1 MQISCHEKIELYFT
15 EAKDGEMLRYVTK
28 ELAQKIVCRTMEI
41 IDCNINV
48 MNEKGVIIGSG
59 DKKRMNQIHEGALM
73 VLKSG
78 SSYEITQQQADSL
91 RGAKPGVNLPIFFN
105 GEIVG
110 VVGLTG
116 LPEQIRNYGELVRM
130 AAEMIF
136 QEMIL
141 IEEIQ
146 WDERLKEELVHQLL
160 QQEDPFDSLFFDR
173 ANRFDIN
180 LYLPRVAVIVT
191 ADNRHEVMKLVKKY
205 IANNDLYAMLPDGVV
220 ILKSTETGS
229 ASSYAEQLEKQ
240 LRASGMVCKLA
251 AGSVQP
257 DFKGLR
263 VSYQQAKDTL
273 SVGSKL
279 DPEADFY
286 CYADYQIPVL
296 LRQRVGF
303 QENYD
308 LLDHYKKLKE
318 YDKKKELIETLTI
331 YIEENGEGSTAAKK
345 LFIHRNTLSYRLD
358 RIQSITGKDPR
369 KVKDLLELYVA
380 LLLSKI
386 S

>member
-1 MQISCHEKIELYFT
+1 
-15 EAKDGEMLRYVTK
+15 MLRYVTK

-59 DKKRMNQIHEGALM
+59 DKKRMNQIHEGALR

-91 RGAKPGVNLPIFFN
+91 RGAKPGMNFPIFFN

-146 WDERLKEELVHQLL
+146 WDERLKEEVVHQLL
-160 QQEDPFDSLFFDR
+160 QQEDSFDSLFFDR

-180 LYLPRVAVIVT
+180 LYLPRVALIVT

-220 ILKSTETGS
+220 LLKSLEAGS
-229 ASSYAEQLEKQ
+229 ASSYAEQLGKQ
-240 LRASGMVCKLA
+240 LRASGFPYKLS

-273 SVGSKL
+273 AVGSKL
-279 DPEADFY
+279 HPEAVFY
-286 CYADYQIPVL
+286 CYSDYQIPVL
-296 LRQRVGF
+296 LRQSAGF
-303 QENYD
+303 QENHD
-308 LLDHYKKLKE
+308 LLYHYEKLKE
-318 YDKKKELIETLTI
+318 YDKKKELIETLTV

>member
-28 ELAQKIVCRTMEI
+28 ELAQKIVYRTMEI

-59 DKKRMNQIHEGALM
+59 DKKRMDQIHEGALM

-78 SSYEITQQQADSL
+78 SSYEITQQQADTL

-116 LPEQIRNYGELVRM
+116 LPEEIRNYGELVRM

-160 QQEDPFDSLFFDR
+160 QHEKPLDALFFDR

-180 LYLPRVAVIVT
+180 LYLPRMALIVT
-191 ADNRHEVMKLVKKY
+191 AENRHKVMKLLKKY
-205 IANNDLYAMLPDGVV
+205 ITNNDLYAMLPDGVV
-220 ILKSTETGS
+220 LLKSLEAGS

-240 LRASGMVCKLA
+240 LRASGMVCKLS
-251 AGSVQP
+251 AGSVQA
-257 DFKGLR
+257 DFKGLH
-263 VSYQQAKDTL
+263 VSYQQAKDAL
-273 SVGSKL
+273 AVGSKL
-279 DPEADFY
+279 HPEAGFY
-286 CYADYQIPVL
+286 SYSDYQIPVL
-296 LRQRVGF
+296 LHQRAGF
-303 QENYD
+303 QENHD
-308 LLDHYKKLKE
+308 LLYHYEKLKE
-318 YDKKKELIETLTI
+318 YDKKKELIETLTT

-358 RIQSITGKDPR
+358 KIQDITGKDPR
-369 KVKDLLELYVA
+369 KVKDLFELYVA

>member
-1 MQISCHEKIELYFT
+1 MQISCHEKNELYFI

-28 ELAQKIVCRTMEI
+28 ELAQKIVGRTMEI

-59 DKKRMNQIHEGALM
+59 DKNRMDQIHEGALM
-73 VLKSG
+73 VLKNG
-78 SSYEITQQQADSL
+78 SSYEITQQQADTL

-116 LPEQIRNYGELVRM
+116 LPDQIRNYGKLVRM

-160 QQEDPFDSLFFDR
+160 QQEEPLDSLFFER
-173 ANRFDIN
+173 ANRFNIN
-180 LYLPRVAVIVT
+180 LYLPRMALIIKT
-191 ADNRHEVMKLVKKY
+191 ENRHEVMKVVKKY

-220 ILKSTETGS
+220 ILKSIGAGS

-240 LRASGMVCKLA
+240 LRASVCPYKLS
-251 AGSVQP
+251 AGSVQA
-257 DFKGLR
+257 DFKGLHT
-263 VSYQQAKDTL
+263 SYQQAKDTL

-279 DPEADFY
+279 HQEADFY
-286 CYADYQIPVL
+286 CYSDYQIPVL
-296 LRQRVGF
+296 LRQRAGF
-303 QENYD
+303 QENHD
-308 LLDHYKKLKE
+308 LLQYYEKLKE

-358 RIQSITGKDPR
+358 KIQDITGKDPR

>member
-1 MQISCHEKIELYFT
+1 M
-15 EAKDGEMLRYVTK
+15 RYVTK

-59 DKKRMNQIHEGALM
+59 DKKRINHIHEGALM

-78 SSYEITQQQADSL
+78 SSYEITQEQANLL

-146 WDERLKEELVHQLL
+146 WDERLKEEMVHQLL
-160 QQEDPFDSLFFDR
+160 RQEKPFDSLFFDR
-173 ANRFDIN
+173 TNRFNIN
-180 LYLPRVAVIVT
+180 LYLPRVALIVT
-191 ADNRHEVMKLVKKY
+191 AENRHKVMKLVKKY

-220 ILKSTETGS
+220 LLKSIEAGS
-229 ASSYAEQLEKQ
+229 ASSYAEQLGKQ

-251 AGSVQP
+251 AGSVQA
-257 DFKGLR
+257 DFKGLH

-273 SVGSKL
+273 AVGSKL
-279 DPEADFY
+279 HPEAVFY
-286 CYADYQIPVL
+286 CYSDYQIPVL
-296 LRQRVGF
+296 LRQRAGF
-303 QENYD
+303 QENHD

-318 YDKKKELIETLTI
+318 YDKKKELIETLMI

-358 RIQSITGKDPR
+358 KIQSITGKNPR

>member
-1 MQISCHEKIELYFT
+1 MQIGRHEKIELYLT

-59 DKKRMNQIHEGALM
+59 DKKRMDQIHEGALM

-78 SSYEITQQQADSL
+78 SSYEITQQEADTL

-160 QQEDPFDSLFFDR
+160 QHEKPLDALFFER

-180 LYLPRVAVIVT
+180 LYLPRMAVIVT
-191 ADNRHEVMKLVKKY
+191 AENRHKVMKLLKKY
-205 IANNDLYAMLPDGVV
+205 ITNNDLYAMLPDGVV
-220 ILKSTETGS
+220 LLKSLEAGS

-240 LRASGMVCKLA
+240 LRASGMVCKLS
-251 AGSVQP
+251 AGSVQA
-257 DFKGLR
+257 DFKGLHI
-263 VSYQQAKDTL
+263 SYQQAKDTL

-279 DPEADFY
+279 HPEADFY
-286 CYADYQIPVL
+286 SYSDYQIPVL
-296 LRQRVGF
+296 LRQCAGF
-303 QENYD
+303 PENHD
-308 LLDHYKKLKE
+308 LLHHYEKLKE
-318 YDKKKELIETLTI
+318 YDKKKELIETLTT
-331 YIEENGEGSTAAKK
+331 YIEENGEGSTTAKK

-358 RIQSITGKDPR
+358 KIQDITGKDPR

>member
-1 MQISCHEKIELYFT
+1 
-15 EAKDGEMLRYVTK
+15 MLRYVTK
-28 ELAQKIVCRTMEI
+28 ELAQKIVGRTMEI

-73 VLKSG
+73 VLKNG
-78 SSYEITQQQADSL
+78 SSYEITQQKADSL

-146 WDERLKEELVHQLL
+146 WDERLKEEVVHQLL
-160 QQEDPFDSLFFDR
+160 RQEEPFDSLFFDR

-180 LYLPRVAVIVT
+180 LYLPRLALIVT

-220 ILKSTETGS
+220 ILKSTEAGS
-229 ASSYAEQLEKQ
+229 PSSYAEQLEKQ

-273 SVGSKL
+273 AVGSKL
-279 DPEADFY
+279 HPEAVFY
-286 CYADYQIPVL
+286 CYSDYQIPVL
-296 LRQRVGF
+296 LRQSAGF
-303 QENYD
+303 QENHD
-308 LLDHYKKLKE
+308 LLYHYEKLKE
-318 YDKKKELIETLTI
+318 YDKKKELIETLTV

-380 LLLSKI
+380 LLLSKT

>member
-1 MQISCHEKIELYFT
+1 
-15 EAKDGEMLRYVTK
+15 
-28 ELAQKIVCRTMEI
+28 MEI

-59 DKKRMNQIHEGALM
+59 DKKRINHIHEGALM
-73 VLKSG
+73 VLKNG

-191 ADNRHEVMKLVKKY
+191 AENRHKVMKLVKKY

-220 ILKSTETGS
+220 LLKSIEAGS
-229 ASSYAEQLEKQ
+229 ASSSYAEQLEKQ

-251 AGSVQP
+251 AGSFQA

-273 SVGSKL
+273 AVGSKL
-279 DPEADFY
+279 HPEADFY

-296 LRQRVGF
+296 LRQRADF
-303 QENYD
+303 QENHD

-318 YDKKKELIETLTI
+318 YDKKKELIETLTV

-358 RIQSITGKDPR
+358 KIQSITGKDPR

>member
-1 MQISCHEKIELYFT
+1 
-15 EAKDGEMLRYVTK
+15 MLRYVTK

-59 DKKRMNQIHEGALM
+59 DKKRMDQIHEGALM
-73 VLKSG
+73 VLKNG
-78 SSYEITQQQADSL
+78 SSYEITQQEADTL

-116 LPEQIRNYGELVRM
+116 LPEQIRNYGKLVRM

-160 QQEDPFDSLFFDR
+160 QQEEPLDSLFFER
-173 ANRFDIN
+173 ANRFNIN
-180 LYLPRVAVIVT
+180 LYLPRMALIIK
-191 ADNRHEVMKLVKKY
+191 AENRHEVMKVVKKY

-220 ILKSTETGS
+220 LLKSIEAGS

-240 LRASGMVCKLA
+240 LRASDCLYKLS
-251 AGSVQP
+251 AGSVQA
-257 DFKGLR
+257 DFKGLH

-279 DPEADFY
+279 HQEADFY
-286 CYADYQIPVL
+286 CYSDYQIPVL
-296 LRQRVGF
+296 LRQRAGF
-303 QENYD
+303 QENHD
-308 LLDHYKKLKE
+308 LLQYYEKLKE

-358 RIQSITGKDPR
+358 KIQDITGKDPR

-380 LLLSKI
+380 MLLSKI

>member
-59 DKKRMNQIHEGALM
+59 DKKRINHIHEGALM

-91 RGAKPGVNLPIFFN
+91 RGAKSGVNLPIFFN

-191 ADNRHEVMKLVKKY
+191 AENRHKVMKLVKKY

-220 ILKSTETGS
+220 LLKSIEAGS

-251 AGSVQP
+251 AGSFQA
-257 DFKGLR
+257 DFKGLH

-273 SVGSKL
+273 AVGSKL
-279 DPEADFY
+279 HPEADFY

-296 LRQRVGF
+296 LRQRAGF
-303 QENYD
+303 QENHD

-318 YDKKKELIETLTI
+318 YDKKKELIETLTV

-358 RIQSITGKDPR
+358 KIQSITGKDPR

>member
-1 MQISCHEKIELYFT
+1 
-15 EAKDGEMLRYVTK
+15 MLRYVTK

-59 DKKRMNQIHEGALM
+59 DKNRIDHIHEGALM
-73 VLKSG
+73 VLKNG
-78 SSYEITQQQADSL
+78 SPYEITQQQADLL

-146 WDERLKEELVHQLL
+146 WDERLKEEVVHQLL
-160 QQEDPFDSLFFDR
+160 RQEEPLDSLFFDR
-173 ANRFDIN
+173 TNRFDIN
-180 LYLPRVAVIVT
+180 LYLPRVALIIT
-191 ADNRHEVMKLVKKY
+191 AESRHKVMKRVKKY
-205 IANNDLYAMLPDGVV
+205 ITNNDLYAMLPDGVV
-220 ILKSTETGS
+220 ILKSIEAGS

-251 AGSVQP
+251 AGSVQA
-257 DFKGLR
+257 DFKGLHI
-263 VSYQQAKDTL
+263 SYQQAKDTL
-273 SVGSKL
+273 AVGSKL
-279 DPEADFY
+279 HPEAVFY
-286 CYADYQIPVL
+286 CYSDYQIPVL
-296 LRQRVGF
+296 LRQSAGF
-303 QENYD
+303 QENHE
-308 LLDHYKKLKE
+308 LLHHYEKLKE
-318 YDKKKELIETLTI
+318 YDKKKELIETLTV

-358 RIQSITGKDPR
+358 KIQDITGKDPR

>member
-1 MQISCHEKIELYFT
+1 
-15 EAKDGEMLRYVTK
+15 
-28 ELAQKIVCRTMEI
+28 
-41 IDCNINV
+41 

-59 DKKRMNQIHEGALM
+59 DKKRINHIHEGALM

-78 SSYEITQQQADSL
+78 SSYEITHQQADTL

-146 WDERLKEELVHQLL
+146 WDERLKEEVVHQLL
-160 QQEDPFDSLFFDR
+160 RQEEPLDSLFFDR

-180 LYLPRVAVIVT
+180 LYLPRVALIVT
-191 ADNRHEVMKLVKKY
+191 ADNRHKAMKLVKKY
-205 IANNDLYAMLPDGVV
+205 ITNNDLYAMLSDGVV
-220 ILKSTETGS
+220 ILKSTEAGS

-273 SVGSKL
+273 AVGSKL
-279 DPEADFY
+279 HPEVSFY
-286 CYADYQIPVL
+286 CYSDFQIPVL
-296 LRQRVGF
+296 LRQRAGF
-303 QENYD
+303 QENHN
-308 LLDHYKKLKE
+308 LFDHYEKLKE
-318 YDKKKELIETLTI
+318 YDKKKELIETLTV

-358 RIQSITGKDPR
+358 KIQSITGKDPR

>member
-15 EAKDGEMLRYVTK
+15 GAKDGEMLRYVTK
-28 ELAQKIVCRTMEI
+28 ELAQKIVGRTMEI

-73 VLKSG
+73 VLKNG

-146 WDERLKEELVHQLL
+146 WDERLKEEVVHQLL
-160 QQEDPFDSLFFDR
+160 RQEEPFDSLFFDR

-180 LYLPRVAVIVT
+180 LYLPRVALIVT

-220 ILKSTETGS
+220 ILKSTEAGS
-229 ASSYAEQLEKQ
+229 PSSYAEQLEKQ
-240 LRASGMVCKLA
+240 LWASGMVCKLA

-273 SVGSKL
+273 AVGSKL
-279 DPEADFY
+279 HPEAVFY
-286 CYADYQIPVL
+286 CYSDFQIPVL
-296 LRQRVGF
+296 LRQSAGF
-303 QENYD
+303 QENHD
-308 LLDHYKKLKE
+308 LLHHYEKLKE
-318 YDKKKELIETLTI
+318 YDKKKELIETLTV

>member
-146 WDERLKEELVHQLL
+146 WDERLKEEVVHQLL
-160 QQEDPFDSLFFDR
+160 RQEEPLDSLFFDR
-173 ANRFDIN
+173 TNRFDIN
-180 LYLPRVAVIVT
+180 LYLPRVALIVT
-191 ADNRHEVMKLVKKY
+191 AENRHKVMKRVKKY
-205 IANNDLYAMLPDGVV
+205 ITNNDLYAMLPDGVV
-220 ILKSTETGS
+220 ILKSLEACS
-229 ASSYAEQLEKQ
+229 ARSYAEQLEKQ
-240 LRASGMVCKLA
+240 LRTSNCPYKLS
-251 AGSVQP
+251 AGSVQA
-257 DFKGLR
+257 DFKGLP

-279 DPEADFY
+279 HPEADFY
-286 CYADYQIPVL
+286 CYSDYQIPVL
-296 LRQRVGF
+296 LRQRAGF
-303 QENYD
+303 QENHD
-308 LLDHYKKLKE
+308 LLQYYEKLKE

-358 RIQSITGKDPR
+358 KIQSITGKDPR

>member
-1 MQISCHEKIELYFT
+1 M
-15 EAKDGEMLRYVTK
+15 RYVTK

-59 DKKRMNQIHEGALM
+59 DKKRINHIHEGALM
-73 VLKSG
+73 VLKNG

-116 LPEQIRNYGELVRM
+116 LPEQIRNYGELVCM

-160 QQEDPFDSLFFDR
+160 QQEDPLDSLFFDR

-180 LYLPRVAVIVT
+180 LYLPRVALIVT

-205 IANNDLYAMLPDGVV
+205 IANSDLYAMLPDGVV
-220 ILKSTETGS
+220 LLKSIEAGS
-229 ASSYAEQLEKQ
+229 AKSYAEQLEKQ
-240 LRASGMVCKLA
+240 LRASDFPYKLS
-251 AGSVQP
+251 AGSVQA
-257 DFKGLR
+257 DFKGLH
-263 VSYQQAKDTL
+263 VSYQQAKDAL
-273 SVGSKL
+273 AVGSKL
-279 DPEADFY
+279 HPEVSFY
-286 CYADYQIPVL
+286 CYSDYQIPVL
-296 LRQRVGF
+296 LRQRADF
-303 QENYD
+303 QENHD
-308 LLDHYKKLKE
+308 LLYHYEKLKE
-318 YDKKKELIETLTI
+318 YDRKKELIETLTV

-358 RIQSITGKDPR
+358 KIQSITGKDPR

>member
-1 MQISCHEKIELYFT
+1 
-15 EAKDGEMLRYVTK
+15 MLRYVTK

-91 RGAKPGVNLPIFFN
+91 RGVKPGVNLPIFFN
-105 GEIVG
+105 GGIVG

-180 LYLPRVAVIVT
+180 LYLPRVALIVT

-229 ASSYAEQLEKQ
+229 ASSYAEQLKKQ
-240 LRASGMVCKLA
+240 LWASGMVCKLA
-251 AGSVQP
+251 GGSVQP

-273 SVGSKL
+273 AVGSKL
-279 DPEADFY
+279 QPEAVFY
-286 CYADYQIPVL
+286 CYSDYQIPVL
-296 LRQRVGF
+296 LRQSAGF
-303 QENYD
+303 QENHD
-308 LLDHYKKLKE
+308 LLHHYEKLKE

-358 RIQSITGKDPR
+358 KIQSITGKDPR

>member
-15 EAKDGEMLRYVTK
+15 EAKDEEMLRYVTK

-91 RGAKPGVNLPIFFN
+91 RGVKPGVNLPIFFN
-105 GEIVG
+105 GGIVG

-180 LYLPRVAVIVT
+180 LYLPRVALIVT

-229 ASSYAEQLEKQ
+229 ASSYAEQLKKQ
-240 LRASGMVCKLA
+240 LWASGMVCKLA
-251 AGSVQP
+251 GGSVQP

-273 SVGSKL
+273 AVGSKL
-279 DPEADFY
+279 QPEAVFY
-286 CYADYQIPVL
+286 CYSDYQIPVL
-296 LRQRVGF
+296 LRQSAGF
-303 QENYD
+303 QENHD
-308 LLDHYKKLKE
+308 LLHHYEKLKE

-358 RIQSITGKDPR
+358 KIQSITGKDPR

>member
-1 MQISCHEKIELYFT
+1 M
-15 EAKDGEMLRYVTK
+15 RYVTK

-59 DKKRMNQIHEGALM
+59 DKKRINHIHEGALM
-73 VLKSG
+73 LLKNS
-78 SSYEITQQQADSL
+78 SSYEITQQQADTL

-116 LPEQIRNYGELVRM
+116 LPQQIRNYGELVRM
-130 AAEMIF
+130 GAEMIF

-160 QQEDPFDSLFFDR
+160 QQEDPLDSLFFDR

-180 LYLPRVAVIVT
+180 LYLPRVALIVT

-205 IANNDLYAMLPDGVV
+205 IANSDLYAMLPDGVV
-220 ILKSTETGS
+220 LLKSIEAGS
-229 ASSYAEQLEKQ
+229 AKSYAEQLEKQ
-240 LRASGMVCKLA
+240 LRASDFPYKLS
-251 AGSVQP
+251 AGSVQA
-257 DFKGLR
+257 DFKGLH

-273 SVGSKL
+273 AVGSKL
-279 DPEADFY
+279 HPEVSFY
-286 CYADYQIPVL
+286 CYSDYQIPVL
-296 LRQRVGF
+296 LRQRADF
-303 QENYD
+303 QENHD
-308 LLDHYKKLKE
+308 LLYHYEKLKE
-318 YDKKKELIETLTI
+318 YDRKKELIETLTT
-331 YIEENGEGSTAAKK
+331 YIEENGEGSTTAKK

-358 RIQSITGKDPR
+358 KIQDITGKDPR
-369 KVKDLLELYVA
+369 KVKDLFELYVA

>member
-1 MQISCHEKIELYFT
+1 
-15 EAKDGEMLRYVTK
+15 
-28 ELAQKIVCRTMEI
+28 
-41 IDCNINV
+41 
-48 MNEKGVIIGSG
+48 
-59 DKKRMNQIHEGALM
+59 
-73 VLKSG
+73 
-78 SSYEITQQQADSL
+78 
-91 RGAKPGVNLPIFFN
+91 
-105 GEIVG
+105 
-110 VVGLTG
+110 
-116 LPEQIRNYGELVRM
+116 M

-257 DFKGLR
+257 DFKGLH

-279 DPEADFY
+279 HPEADFY

-303 QENYD
+303 QENHD

-318 YDKKKELIETLTI
+318 YDKKKELIETLTV

-358 RIQSITGKDPR
+358 KIQSITGKDPR

>member
-1 MQISCHEKIELYFT
+1 
-15 EAKDGEMLRYVTK
+15 MLRYVTK

-59 DKKRMNQIHEGALM
+59 DKNRMDQIHEGALM
-73 VLKSG
+73 VLKNG
-78 SSYEITQQQADSL
+78 SSYEITQKQADTL

-146 WDERLKEELVHQLL
+146 WDERLKEEVVHQLL
-160 QQEDPFDSLFFDR
+160 QQEEPLDSLFFER
-173 ANRFDIN
+173 ANRFNIN
-180 LYLPRVAVIVT
+180 LYLPRMALIIK
-191 ADNRHEVMKLVKKY
+191 AENRHEVMKVVKKY

-220 ILKSTETGS
+220 ILKSIEAGS

-240 LRASGMVCKLA
+240 LRASGCPYKLS
-251 AGSVQP
+251 AGSVQA
-257 DFKGLR
+257 DFKGLH

-279 DPEADFY
+279 HPEADFY
-286 CYADYQIPVL
+286 CYSDYQIPVL
-296 LRQRVGF
+296 LRQRAGF
-303 QENYD
+303 QENHD
-308 LLDHYKKLKE
+308 LLQYYEKLKE

-358 RIQSITGKDPR
+358 KIQDITGKDPR

-380 LLLSKI
+380 MLLSKI